1 MKRFDDS
8 TKKLIKNV
16 AALITS
22 ALVLIAATVA
32 WFASGSKADVNQ
44 FGASFKN
51 ENYSVTNY
59 EMTDTA
65 MSGILQSAT
74 VGGSSPG
81 FSFSYGSGGSAL
93 TLAEKMDSAIW
104 EETENFDITSLEPG
118 SFKSFKISVGS
129 TISMFPT
136 LKVDSISPLTGVTL
150 SDADKETI
158 LRNIY
163 VHAIVVQTTT
173 TTQIVNEEETTQTTY
188 TAVGDFCGSLYDM
201 YNPATGKISQR
212 LCDQITGSYDVLL
225 DIGVPGASV
234 TTVTVDANQQETS
247 SVDNLRN
254 AHDALRQIGTS
265 ITLSPVS
272 VGR

>member
-32 WFASGSKADVNQ
+32 WFASGSKSDVNQ
-44 FGASFKN
+44 IGASFKN

-65 MSGILQSAT
+65 MSGILESVT

-81 FSFSYGSGGSAL
+81 FSFNYGAGNAL
-93 TLAEKMDSAIW
+93 TLAEKMDPDIW
-104 EETENFDITSLEPG
+104 LETNDFNITSLEPG
-118 SFKSFKISVGS
+118 FFKSFKISVTS
-129 TISMFPT
+129 SISMFPT
-136 LKVDSISPLTGVTL
+136 LKVDSISTPSGVTL
-150 SDADKETI
+150 SEADKETV

-163 VHAIVVQTTT
+163 VHAVVVQTTT

-188 TAVGDFCGSLYDM
+188 TVEGDYCGSLYDM
-201 YNPATGKISQR
+201 YNPATGKISQQ

-234 TTVTVDANQQETS
+234 TTVTLDANQNETS
-247 SVDNLRN
+247 TTDNLRN